1 MNARAFLRW
10 AGVNLLLGSWDNY
23 FATPVE
29 LLPLQLRAARRRAR
43 RCRGALLHVHPL
55 GLRQQLRHRLLR
67 HRVAVHRHA
76 STGPATP
83 STTAGRTQPARGPG
97 SRWCRTCSATATSAA
112 TTWTTW
118 STCSTPTFNPAVADR
133 RRDRD
138 GGLWDR
144 VSQAAYL
151 ESDTPGGQP
160 FTGRQFTNDEVYRSG
175 REQQELRRGDAK
187 TEGIIHYVRMRHDRA
202 RAQLA
207 ELRRDH
213 PAGASGADFSGSSSR
228 CRHHEQDRSERPAEG
243 ALADGAAP
251 ARPGTGGEDRLAAA
265 GRGGRAPRGQRRPRR
280 GRLLLR
286 DLRQRA
292 PTSAGSAPGSGGRPA
307 ATS

>member
-29 LLPLQLRAARRRAR
+29 LLPVQLRTARRRAR
-43 RCRGALLHVHPL
+43 RCRGALLHLHPL

-67 HRVAVHRHA
+67 HPVAVHRHRRLA
-76 STGPATP
+76 QQHRELRPEELRRREVPDPAGAEPAP
-83 STTAGRTQPARGPG
+83 S
-97 SRWCRTCSATATSAA
+97 TATSSG

-118 STCSTPTFNPAVADR
+118 STCSTPTSTRP
-133 RRDRD
+133 
-138 GGLWDR
+138 
-144 VSQAAYL
+144 
-151 ESDTPGGQP
+151 
-160 FTGRQFTNDEVYRSG
+160 RS
-175 REQQELRRGDAK
+175 
-187 TEGIIHYVRMRHDRA
+187 TA
-202 RAQLA
+202 RSARLA
-207 ELRRDH
+207 GSGTASPRPPTWSPTH
-213 PAGASGADFSGSSSR
+213 PAGSRSPAGSSPTTRSTAAVASNRSCGAGTRRPRGSSTTCACATTGPEHSWPSSAGTIRPAPAGRNSRGSSSR

-251 ARPGTGGEDRLAAA
+251 ARPGTGGEDRLAAV
-265 GRGGRAPRGQRRPRR
+265 GRGGRAPRGQRRPRWR
-280 GRLLLR
+280 RLLLR

-292 PTSAGSAPGSGGRPA
+292 RHRPARHRAQARKPA